1 MTQVIGIASARK
13 HETYAK
19 YILGEDDLEIVRL
32 SYELN
37 NLQDLHRCDA
47 VVLAGGE
54 DVHPR
59 FYGKPGFVE
68 EFGLDDIDEQRD
80 AFEWEI
86 LKLSQQKRIP
96 VYGICRG
103 LQIANA
109 FFGGTLVPDVVRSG
123 KPDHTRISKTED
135 RFHTVQ
141 VVAGTDLFAVTGP
154 EGQINSAHHQA
165 ADVVAPGFRVC
176 AVSPDGTIEAIER
189 IHPEKYPFIQLV
201 QWHPERMDINS
212 KFSGKLRERFLQSI
226 SRH

>member
-47 VVLAGGE
+47 IVLAGGE

-80 AFEWEI
+80 AFEWEV
-86 LKLSQQKRIP
+86 LKLSQQKRMP

-135 RFHTVQ
+135 RFTRR
-141 VVAGTDLFAVTGP
+141 AGRGWNRSYGSDRAGRS
-154 EGQINSAHHQA
+154 INSAHHQA
-165 ADVVAPGFRVC
+165 ADVVAPGFRAC
-176 AVSPDGTIEAIER
+176 AMSPDGTIEAIER
-189 IHPEKYPFIQLV
+189 IQPDKFPFIQLV
-201 QWHPERMDINS
+201 Q
-212 KFSGKLRERFLQSI
+212 
-226 SRH
+226 